1 MDVHI
6 LFAQWN
12 IFFFDFKKGNNLA
25 DSFIAF
31 LIIFYFVLK
40 SRTEQPAQG

>member
-31 LIIFYFVLK
+31 LIIFYFVLNK
-40 SRTEQPAQG
+40 LVSTSIPG